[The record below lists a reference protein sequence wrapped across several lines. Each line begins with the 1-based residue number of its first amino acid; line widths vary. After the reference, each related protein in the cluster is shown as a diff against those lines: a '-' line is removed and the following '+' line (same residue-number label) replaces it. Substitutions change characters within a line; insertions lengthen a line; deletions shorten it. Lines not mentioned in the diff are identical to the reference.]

1 MGRRHVEPPRTID
14 LVIDQP
20 HGALSATT
28 LRGIRHD
35 VRQAQHVHGMFL
47 RAVQLRAAGTAL
59 ENDVNDL
66 VQAARALQDRQ
77 DAALL
82 AIGAAVDAP
91 VARCASLSVA
101 SMLDAAVHPLR
112 AIARDAGIE
121 LRVARTRLWSYTD
134 GEMVGRIVGNLV
146 ANAIVHAGAKRVLV
160 GARRRAGRLTLHV
173 LDDGCGMAD
182 DELALL
188 CQPGFRGREAAVGGL
203 GLGLYNVQLLAQALG
218 GRVRIASQQGRG
230 TEVRVRTASY
240 CGPAQEAAVRGLR
253 RDGQLAGRRI
263 LVVSRDPVV
272 RQTLARALGDRGATV
287 ADFGDVVAPAL
298 ELPFWKLAP
307 DGFVLDGATA
317 ADEAFV
323 QGLHLRFGA
332 LRGVQL
338 VPDEAAEAPLLALEV
353 LRLKHPLDDA
363 ACARLVAWFA

>member
-14 LVIDQP
+14 LVIDEPQ
-20 HGALSATT
+20 GALTAPT

-35 VRQAQHVHGMFL
+35 LRQAQHVHGMLL
-47 RAVQLRAAGTAL
+47 RAVHLRAAGTAL
-59 ENDVNDL
+59 ETDVNDL
-66 VQAARALQDRQ
+66 VQAARALQERQ

-101 SMLDAAVHPLR
+101 TMLDAAVHPLR
-112 AIARDAGIE
+112 PLAREAGVE

-146 ANAIVHAGAKRVLV
+146 ANAITHSGASRVLV
-160 GARRRAGRLTLHV
+160 GARRRAGRLALHV

-188 CQPGFRGREAAVGGL
+188 CQAGFRGRDAAAGGM

-218 GRVRIASQQGRG
+218 GRVRIVSHQGRG
-230 TEVRVRTASY
+230 TAVRVRTASY
-240 CGPAQEAAVRGLR
+240 CGAAQEAAAHGTRADSR
-253 RDGQLAGRRI
+253 LAGRRI
-263 LVVSRDPVV
+263 LVVSRDAVV
-272 RQTLARALGDRGATV
+272 RQMLTRTLTERGATV
-287 ADFGDVVAPAL
+287 ADFADVVAPAL
-298 ELPFWKLAP
+298 ELPFWKVAP
-307 DGFVLDGATA
+307 DGFVVDGAAA

-323 QGLHLRFGA
+323 KGLHLRFGA

-338 VPDEAAEAPLLALEV
+338 VPPEAPHAPPLPLEV
-353 LRLKHPLDDA
+353 LRLTHPLDA
-363 ACARLVAWFA
+363 PACAQLVAWFG